1 MVVVTALYPNEP
13 GSSFDYEYYL
23 NKHVPL
29 VRERW
34 RPLGLENQRQVRGMG
49 TLDGSP
55 APYQVIAFLTFRSLE
70 DFQNAAQAHGQEIL
84 DDIAKFTSVQALVQ
98 ISEELT

>member
-34 RPLGLENQRQVRGMG
+34 RPMGLENQRQVRGMG

-55 APYQVIAFLTFRSLE
+55 APYQVIAFLTFRTLA
-70 DFQNAAQAHGQEIL
+70 DFQKAAQEHGQ
-84 DDIAKFTSVQALVQ
+84 
-98 ISEELT
+98 

>member
-1 MVVVTALYPNEP
+1 MVVVTALYPDEP
-13 GSSFDYEYYL
+13 GSSFDYDYYL

-34 RPLGLENQRQVRGMG
+34 RPMSLENQRQVRGMS

-70 DFQNAAQAHGQEIL
+70 DFQKAAQAHGQEIL
-84 DDIAKFTSVQALVQ
+84 DDIAKLTSVQALAQ
-98 ISEELT
+98 ITDQLT